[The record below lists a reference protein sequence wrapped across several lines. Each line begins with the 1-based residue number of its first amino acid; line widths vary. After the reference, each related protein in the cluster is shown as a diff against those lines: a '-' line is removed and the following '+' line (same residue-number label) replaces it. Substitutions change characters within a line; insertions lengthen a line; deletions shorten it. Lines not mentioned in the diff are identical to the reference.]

1 VTHQREDLA
10 MQRAFLIIA
19 VAVTLFGVAAV
30 SMARHSHH
38 LHKAGAAVDL

>member
-1 VTHQREDLA
+1 

-30 SMARHSHH
+30 SMARHQHH
-38 LHKAGAAVDL
+38 EHKAYAACGGSGC